1 MKPDPAAARILALV
15 DAGHAPSTLVGTFSK
30 WKVYHVLRHARP
42 GRKRVRR
49 PATSSKPAQM
59 RGLEEAGLSVERIQE
74 ICEVSGKY
82 VYRVLRVER
91 LAQAAPPVNR

>member
-1 MKPDPAAARILALV
+1 
-15 DAGHAPSTLVGTFSK
+15 
-30 WKVYHVLRHARP
+30 
-42 GRKRVRR
+42 
-49 PATSSKPAQM
+49 M